1 MKRYHIKLS
10 SYFSKRY
17 MHLFILLFFIIP
29 ILSNAQNKKI
39 AQTGFQFLTVGTN
52 ARAVALG
59 EAFTTMESGSNSLFY
74 NPAGMG
80 ATNSFFDFS
89 LNTVRWIADIN
100 YLSGSIGLNFEEG
113 KYGVFGISF
122 LNIDYGDFLYTRVST
137 TSESGY
143 EDITSGTPKPY
154 AFSIGL
160 GYAIQL
166 SDKFSVGG
174 QIKYVKQSLGSSDV
188 PIYEG
193 PSEIIGTEEKQYE
206 LSVFA
211 FDFGTIY
218 KTGFKSLVFGMSVRN
233 FSEEVKYEKE
243 GFQLP
248 LTFRIG
254 LSMDVFNF
262 VESLKQNHKLTI
274 IIDAVHPRSFPEY
287 ISIGGE
293 YVFMNLL
300 FLRAGF
306 VTGQDLY
313 DLSAGFGIRKFGFE
327 LNYAYTPYFEFKD
340 IHRFSVGFSL

>member
-17 MHLFILLFFIIP
+17 MHLFILLIFIIP
-29 ILSNAQNKKI
+29 VILNAQNKKI
-39 AQTGFQFLTVGTN
+39 AQTGFQFLSVGTN
-52 ARAVALG
+52 ARAIALG
-59 EAFTTMESGSNSLFY
+59 EAFTTVESSSNSLFY
-74 NPAGMG
+74 NPAGMAG
-80 ATNSFFDFS
+80 SNYFFDVS
-89 LNTVRWIADIN
+89 LNTMRWIADIN
-100 YLSGSIGLNFEEG
+100 YLSGSIGLNFEKG

-122 LNIDYGDFLYTRVST
+122 LNIDYGNFLYTRVST

-143 EDITSGTPKPY
+143 EDITSGIPKPY
-154 AFSIGL
+154 AFSFGL
-160 GYAIQL
+160 GYAKQL

-193 PSEIIGTEEKQYE
+193 PSNIIGTEEKQYA

-254 LSMDVFNF
+254 LSINAFDFL
-262 VESLKQNHKLTI
+262 ESLKENHKLLFI
-274 IIDAVHPRSFPEY
+274 VDAVHPRSFPEY
-287 ISIGGE
+287 IAIGSE

-300 FLRAGF
+300 FLRVGF

-313 DLSAGFGIRKFGFE
+313 DLNAGFGIRKFGFE